1 MNIKNDTPLLLGTF
15 TDKEW
20 NVLSLFDAVHYIN
33 PDKGML
39 FDDLI
44 GTIELST
51 HR

>member
-20 NVLSLFDAVHYIN
+20 NVLSLFDGIIA
-33 PDKGML
+33 ML